1 MLPRQTAKVS
11 AGPNEERRTDLAP
24 VRPVA
29 VAMVGM
35 SGAEAALLG
44 AAIGATATVA
54 VAIVG
59 AVSRQRA
66 DAARRRESREAAA
79 EHQREARAA
88 AVEQQRATLVR
99 RYLFQ
104 LQDAVESLDARL
116 DNWAVGGGE
125 EHSERVDPGYW
136 KITMLYALARA
147 LGAERILAI
156 EGVYPQLE
164 SVRPGLGQFLTKS
177 GVDRAIAKC
186 LGESLF
192 RYHRLALAD
201 SAVNREPDG
210 FRVVTYTEFRRRCE
224 DVSWALGRLLETA
237 YAALE
242 PLKTDRKTMSSLR
255 QSLTDIVDHL
265 ESVSRASSGELA
277 TLQAEGKTDAG

>member
-1 MLPRQTAKVS
+1 
-11 AGPNEERRTDLAP
+11 
-24 VRPVA
+24 
-29 VAMVGM
+29 MVGM

-54 VAIVG
+54 VAIVD
-59 AVSRQRA
+59 AVARHRA
-66 DAARRRESREAAA
+66 EAARRRESREDAA
-79 EHQREARAA
+79 EHQRAARAA
-88 AVEQQRATLVR
+88 AVEQQRITLVR

-104 LQDAVESLDARL
+104 FQDAVESLDHRL
-116 DNWAVGGGE
+116 GNWADRGGE

-164 SVRPGLGQFLTKS
+164 SVTPGLGQFLKES
-177 GVDRAIAKC
+177 GVDRAIDKR
-186 LGESLF
+186 LGESLLH
-192 RYHRLALAD
+192 YHRQALAD
-201 SAVNREPDG
+201 SAVKPEPDG

-224 DVSWALGRLLETA
+224 DVSWALDRLLEKA

-242 PLKTDRKTMSSLR
+242 PLKTENEKMASLR
-255 QSLTDIVDHL
+255 QSLTDIRNHL
-265 ESVSRASSGELA
+265 DSVGRPSLGELA
-277 TLQAEGKTDAG
+277 PPQAGDRHRVG

>member
-1 MLPRQTAKVS
+1 M
-11 AGPNEERRTDLAP
+11 
-24 VRPVA
+24 
-29 VAMVGM
+29 MVGM

-44 AAIGATATVA
+44 AAIGATTTVA
-54 VAIVG
+54 VAIVD

-66 DAARRRESREAAA
+66 EAARRRESREAAA
-79 EHQREARAA
+79 EQQRQVSTAA
-88 AVEQQRATLVR
+88 AEQQRTMLVR

-104 LQDAVESLDARL
+104 LQDAVESLDHRL
-116 DNWAVGGGE
+116 DNWADRGGE

-164 SVRPGLGQFLTKS
+164 SVTPGLGRFLKKS
-177 GVDRAIAKC
+177 GVDRAIDEC
-186 LGESLF
+186 LSESLLH
-192 RYHRLALAD
+192 YHRQALAD
-201 SAVNREPDG
+201 SAVTREPDG

-224 DVSWALGRLLETA
+224 DVSWALDRLLETA

-242 PLKTDRKTMSSLR
+242 SLKTNKRKIASLR
-255 QSLTDIVDHL
+255 QSLADIRDHL
-265 ESVSRASSGELA
+265 ESVTRASSGELG
-277 TLQAEGKTDAG
+277 TLQADDRHRVG